1 MDVKVYNDGDIH
13 PISEYEMRRI
23 DEVLTQSKHKGF
35 SYDDLVLQ
43 YKDHEWNRYSENT
56 LKKIW
61 KGPGNTP
68 TDIHRKKGYDTGMER
83 VSGWSKDSIVSKLK
97 LRVKKTIEDITIKK
111 RINDE
116 KDLQKQGIAS
126 IGERYRGTI
135 LHLEEGVIPLAF
147 KGNSLAKTAKENAEN
162 YIEGKE
168 PHLNILEMALSNSS
182 IHPEYIRFV
191 LSLLQAERD
200 SKSLLI
206 YDT

>member
-1 MDVKVYNDGDIH
+1 MDVKVYSDDGIY

-23 DEVLTQSKHKGF
+23 DEVLTQSKYKGYC
-35 SYDDLVLQ
+35 YDDLVLQ
-43 YKDHEWNRYSENT
+43 YKDHEWSKYSEST
-56 LKKIW
+56 LKRIW

-83 VSGWSKDSIVSKLK
+83 VSGWSKDSIVSKLQ
-97 LRVKKTIEDITIKK
+97 LRMKKTIEDITNRK

-116 KDLQKQGIAS
+116 RDLQKQGIS
-126 IGERYRGTI
+126 VIGDRYRGTI
-135 LHLEEGVIPLAF
+135 LHLEGGAIPLAF
-147 KGNSLAKTAKENAEN
+147 KGNNLAKSAKDNAEN

-168 PHLNILEMALSNSS
+168 HHLNILEMALSNSA
-182 IHPEYIRFV
+182 IHPEYIKFI
-191 LSLLQAERD
+191 LSLLQRERD